1 LKKDKICEGKIR
13 NLYIIM
19 ILELLQYLRA
29 NLIFTYKGNNK
40 DKLLVSAPVDID
52 FEMFIVSC
60 ALNLMKNM
68 LNSKYPTS
76 IE

>member
-1 LKKDKICEGKIR
+1 
-13 NLYIIM
+13 M
-19 ILELLQYLRA
+19 S
-29 NLIFTYKGNNK
+29 
-40 DKLLVSAPVDID
+40 VPVDVD

-76 IE
+76 IQQDKQMLAQVFDNYRFKLALIHRINQKEIL